1 MRPED
6 MTPAA
11 REYYEEKAGIIE
23 YGSNTIPRWRAEQVA
38 MEHTIERF
46 ELEPK
51 QGDLPGMSD
60 QE

>member
-1 MRPED
+1 